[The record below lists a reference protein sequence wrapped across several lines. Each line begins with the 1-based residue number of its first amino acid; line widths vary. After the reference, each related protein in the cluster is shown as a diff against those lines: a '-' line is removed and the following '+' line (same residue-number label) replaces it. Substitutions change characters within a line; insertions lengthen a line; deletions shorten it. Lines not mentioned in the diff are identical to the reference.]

1 MKAKRLLSVMLAVVV
16 CLTVVSPVLAD
27 KPVGFDPVTGAETA
41 WSNSGC
47 DKIQSG
53 LILDSVGNPLETGF
67 DMYGY
72 NYQAHLFD
80 GTYDSSDRKLD
91 NKYWGQTGDYV
102 DDKLQMKWSD
112 EWLSNVDC
120 NGDHKLDRGLI
131 NGFPTN
137 VSAGWLTN
145 HVNGDYL
152 DTYGVL
158 QHYTY
163 FVKIGYFGPESPLWG
178 SYDVLEEVY
187 NDPAAGFHGVTIY
200 TDPGLGFFTQH

>member
-1 MKAKRLLSVMLAVVV
+1 MKAKRLFSVLLALVVV
-16 CLTVVSPVLAD
+16 LTIVSPVLAD

-41 WSNSGC
+41 WSTSNC
-47 DKIQSG
+47 AKIQSG
-53 LILDSVGNPLETGF
+53 TILDSAGNPLETGF
-67 DMYGY
+67 DVYGY

-80 GTYDSSDRKLD
+80 GTYDSVDRKSD
-91 NKYWGQTGDYV
+91 GMYWGQPGDFV

-131 NGFPTN
+131 NGVPTN

-145 HVNGDYL
+145 HVNGDYI
-152 DTYGVL
+152 DANGL

-163 FVKIGYFGPESPLWG
+163 FVKIGYFGPDSPLWG

-187 NDPAAGFHGVTIY
+187 NDPAVGAHGVTIY
-200 TDPGLGFFTQH
+200 ADPGLGFFTQH